1 MNGTDGFEVQCFES
15 AGEVGADAVVTDG
28 DDAGAEVVGS
38 FEGVEI
44 VGGSDDFDAVD
55 AAAYEGGVGIDEP
68 DHVDAAGVEEHIEHD
83 PSVTAAAQDDAPG
96 GFSGRGSD
104 HRSVPRALLG
114 PFCLRG
120 ARAIAQA
127 RAYHFVIGQAWAGL
141 NEKPVR
147 EPGRRRSGARGC
159 RFIRCM
165 RACGGGRIAG
175 AEAGLEGGMTTAM
188 QDTKADQ
195 TPVAAASS
203 GGGDVRSGWRS
214 PAFILAVV
222 LLGSAAVLSGPV
234 SSLLKF
240 TQAKNALPL
249 RKPLDLLDASKLG
262 SYRVTDRLVF
272 EPVVV
277 EALGTDQYLMWRL
290 EDTRLEAG
298 DPLRV
303 AQVFVT
309 YYTGGGNLVPHT
321 PDVCYL
327 GSGYQP
333 KQAHENVEVSVP
345 GRGEPIPM
353 RLLTFE
359 RTAIFDRSDFSVT
372 YTFHCNGAFTET
384 RSGVRI
390 LTGDPRARYAYFS
403 KIELSFPRASREE
416 TREGAAR
423 VLEYLL
429 PVLLTDHFPDY
440 ERAGREA
447 DKGSGAPARTK

>member
-1 MNGTDGFEVQCFES
+1 
-15 AGEVGADAVVTDG
+15 
-28 DDAGAEVVGS
+28 
-38 FEGVEI
+38 
-44 VGGSDDFDAVD
+44 
-55 AAAYEGGVGIDEP
+55 
-68 DHVDAAGVEEHIEHD
+68 
-83 PSVTAAAQDDAPG
+83 
-96 GFSGRGSD
+96 
-104 HRSVPRALLG
+104 
-114 PFCLRG
+114 
-120 ARAIAQA
+120 
-127 RAYHFVIGQAWAGL
+127 
-141 NEKPVR
+141 
-147 EPGRRRSGARGC
+147 
-159 RFIRCM
+159 
-165 RACGGGRIAG
+165 
-175 AEAGLEGGMTTAM
+175 MTTAM
-188 QDTKADQ
+188 QETKADQ
-195 TPVAAASS
+195 TPVAAAA
-203 GGGDVRSGWRS
+203 GNAGRARSGWRS

-234 SSLLKF
+234 STRLRF
-240 TQAKNALPL
+240 THEKEALPL
-249 RKPLDLLDASKLG
+249 KKPFDLLDPSKLG
-262 SYRVTDRLVF
+262 PYRVTDRLVF

-403 KIELSFPRASREE
+403 KIELSFPRASREQ
-416 TREGAAR
+416 TQDGAAR

-429 PVLLTDHFPDY
+429 PVLLADHLPDY
-440 ERAGREA
+440 ERAEREA
-447 DKGSGAPARTK
+447 DEAARTN

>member
-15 AGEVGADAVVTDG
+15 AGEVGSDAVVTDG
-28 DDAGAEVVGS
+28 DDAGAEVVGC

-44 VGGSDDFDAVD
+44 VGGSDDFDAVYM
-55 AAAYEGGVGIDEP
+55 AAYEGGVGIDEP
-68 DHVDAAGVEEHIEHD
+68 DHVDAAGVQEHIEHD

-104 HRSVPRALLG
+104 HGSVPRGLLR
-114 PFCLRG
+114 PFCRRG
-120 ARAIAQA
+120 ARAIALE
-127 RAYHFVIGQAWAGL
+127 RAYHFVIGQALAGL

-165 RACGGGRIAG
+165 RLSGGERIAG
-175 AEAGLEGGMTTAM
+175 AGTGLGGGMATAM
-188 QDTKADQ
+188 HETKGDQ
-195 TPVAAASS
+195 KPVASAMRVA
-203 GGGDVRSGWRS
+203 GEARSGWRS

-234 SSLLKF
+234 SSRLKF
-240 TQAKNALPL
+240 TQEKDALPL
-249 RKPLDLLDASKLG
+249 RKPFDLLDASKLG
-262 SYRVTDRLVF
+262 PYRVTDRLVF

-333 KQAHENVEVSVP
+333 KQAHENVEVGVP
-345 GRGEPIPM
+345 GRSEPIPM

-403 KIELSFPRASREE
+403 KIELSFPRASRDE
-416 TREGAAR
+416 TQEGAAR

-429 PVLLTDHFPDY
+429 PVLLADHFPDY
-440 ERAGREA
+440 ERAEREA
-447 DKGSGAPARTK
+447 GDEGGAAARTN